1 MKKTV
6 TTIQKVLRV
15 KKGTDE
21 ETWVNNQ
28 ENINWSLRK
37 LIDVAIALYG
47 TDDLGKVVTIDMV
60 NRIAN
65 RKSSDKQTSSA
76 KKVDTP
82 TSTSTKVTSEDK
94 DTKVPDQKDYNDKL
108 DKTNEDDD
116 GSNPMKSD
124 RSHVVL

>member
-116 GSNPMKSD
+116 GSNPMSML
-124 RSHVVL
+124 S

>member
-82 TSTSTKVTSEDK
+82 TSTSTKVTPEDK

-116 GSNPMKSD
+116 GSNPMSML
-124 RSHVVL
+124 S

>member
-65 RKSSDKQTSSA
+65 RKYSDKQTSSA

-108 DKTNEDDD
+108 DKTSEDDD
-116 GSNPMKSD
+116 GSNPMSML
-124 RSHVVL
+124 S

>member
-116 GSNPMKSD
+116 GSNPMSM
-124 RSHVVL
+124 LP

>member
-37 LIDVAIALYG
+37 LIDVAIVLYG

-116 GSNPMKSD
+116 GSNPMSML
-124 RSHVVL
+124 S

>member
-82 TSTSTKVTSEDK
+82 TSTSTKVTPEDK

-108 DKTNEDDD
+108 DKTNEDD
-116 GSNPMKSD
+116 GSNPMSML
-124 RSHVVL
+124 S

>member
-65 RKSSDKQTSSA
+65 RKTSSA

-82 TSTSTKVTSEDK
+82 TSTSTKVTPEDK

-116 GSNPMKSD
+116 GSNPMSML
-124 RSHVVL
+124 S

>member
-82 TSTSTKVTSEDK
+82 TSTSTKVTPEDK
-94 DTKVPDQKDYNDKL
+94 DTKAPDQKDYNDKL

-116 GSNPMKSD
+116 GSNPMSML
-124 RSHVVL
+124 S

>member
-94 DTKVPDQKDYNDKL
+94 DTKVPAQKDYNDKL

-116 GSNPMKSD
+116 GSNPMSML
-124 RSHVVL
+124 S

>member
-37 LIDVAIALYG
+37 LIDVAIVLYG

-82 TSTSTKVTSEDK
+82 TSTSTKVTPEDK
-94 DTKVPDQKDYNDKL
+94 EKKVPDQKDYNDKL

-116 GSNPMKSD
+116 GSNPMSML
-124 RSHVVL
+124 S

>member
-65 RKSSDKQTSSA
+65 RKYSDKQTSSA

-108 DKTNEDDD
+108 DMTSEDDD
-116 GSNPMKSD
+116 GSNPMSML
-124 RSHVVL
+124 S

>member
-82 TSTSTKVTSEDK
+82 TSTSTKVTPEDK
-94 DTKVPDQKDYNDKL
+94 EKKVPDQKDYNDKL

-116 GSNPMKSD
+116 GSNPMSML
-124 RSHVVL
+124 S

>member
-82 TSTSTKVTSEDK
+82 TSTSTKVTPEDK

-108 DKTNEDDD
+108 DKTNEDD
-116 GSNPMKSD
+116 GSNPMLMLS
-124 RSHVVL
+124 

>member
-1 MKKTV
+1 MKKPV

-76 KKVDTP
+76 KKVNTP

-116 GSNPMKSD
+116 GSNPMSML
-124 RSHVVL
+124 S

>member
-65 RKSSDKQTSSA
+65 RKYSDKQTSSA

-116 GSNPMKSD
+116 GSNPMSML
-124 RSHVVL
+124 S

>member
-94 DTKVPDQKDYNDKL
+94 DTKVPAQKDYNNKL

-116 GSNPMKSD
+116 GSNPMSML
-124 RSHVVL
+124 S

>member
-65 RKSSDKQTSSA
+65 RRYSDKQTSSA

-108 DKTNEDDD
+108 DKTSEDDD
-116 GSNPMKSD
+116 GSNPMSML
-124 RSHVVL
+124 S